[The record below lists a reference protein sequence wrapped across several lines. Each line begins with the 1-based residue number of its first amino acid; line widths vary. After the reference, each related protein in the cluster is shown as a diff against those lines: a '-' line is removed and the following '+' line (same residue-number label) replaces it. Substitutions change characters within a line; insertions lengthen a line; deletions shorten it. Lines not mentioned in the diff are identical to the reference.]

1 MRRFTA
7 SGGSPR
13 PTTMPHPWHDVSP
26 GSEAPEWFNSVIE
39 IPKGS
44 KVKYELDKETGLLK
58 VDRVL
63 YSSVVY
69 PANYG
74 FIPRTLGDDE
84 DPLDLLVLMQ
94 EPIQPLSMVRARPI
108 GMMPMIDSGE
118 NDEKIICVNLDDPE
132 YRSYEHFTELPKHRL
147 DELRRFFE
155 DYKTLENKE
164 VRVGDFFGPQEA
176 IETVRRAMACYEER
190 ISARHGSR

>member
-1 MRRFTA
+1 M
-7 SGGSPR
+7 S
-13 PTTMPHPWHDVSP
+13 HPWHDVSP
-26 GSEAPEWFNSVIE
+26 GPEAPEQFNSVIE

-69 PANYG
+69 PANYE

-94 EPIQPLSMVRARPI
+94 EPIQPLSIVRAKPI

-132 YRSYEHFTELPKHRL
+132 YRSHEHFNELPKHRL

-164 VRVGDFFGPQEA
+164 VRVGEFLSPQEA
-176 IETVRRAMACYEER
+176 IETVRRAMSYYDEQIAATR
-190 ISARHGSR
+190 